1 MTVLSD
7 DVGAT
12 LLEKGAPFADFAG
25 RCCATTHDRGNW
37 GGLRNPQKAQKGLTE
52 GLGTAFPQKGVPNI
66 IVIHPFV

>member
-25 RCCATTHDRGNW
+25 SLRATDHDWDSGAACGIR
-37 GGLRNPQKAQKGLTE
+37 KK
-52 GLGTAFPQKGVPNI
+52 V
-66 IVIHPFV
+66 